1 MKKLVGILAAVLFVV
16 SVFAAPVTLAPYVE
30 GEVTGSVGLS
40 NDGLT
45 TDLVLDLDD
54 ISWGFSVEGL
64 AISLS
69 VDLDETDSVSVSKLA
84 VANDD
89 IAITWYS
96 EMSLDP
102 DFGTGDEGLGWFPY
116 FDNAV
121 EVATMILDI
130 KALNLSFATQNDKVA
145 VKAVVPVL
153 DGDVTIASQITTDPA
168 TLTAFDAAAL
178 EVAADGLLEGLYVG
192 VGVAT
197 PIDGI
202 ALDTLSYYV
211 EASYDYAVPAEGMA
225 VTVSPRAGYS
235 SNWDDVFDTYVG
247 VNLDVDAD
255 AYFAN
260 LDIEYDVPATDLSVA
275 VKAGLDGYVKGKA
288 NMSYTDGDLNTVQFL
303 VLSEDITVYGPVSV
317 SAKVGSGHYSETYW
331 GRYDKALYGDMT
343 VDATDISANLTI
355 SVNPDLG
362 LDVFTATYAEV
373 YGSYWF
379 GAAFADEPYE
389 VGVGFGGKL
398 YDLLDIDVSLDVLP
412 EFNWSVIASYTV
424 SF

>member
-30 GEVTGSVGLS
+30 GSVTGSVGLS

-84 VANDD
+84 VANYE

-178 EVAADGLLEGLYVG
+178 EVKAVDLLEGLCVG
-192 VGVAT
+192 AGVTT

-202 ALDTLSYYV
+202 ALDTLDYYGKGSY
-211 EASYDYAVPAEGMA
+211 EYAVPADGMA
-225 VTVSPRAGYS
+225 ITVTPRGRYS
-235 SNWDDVFDTYVG
+235 NTLTKYVG
-247 VNLDVDAD
+247 VNLDLDAD

-260 LDIEYDVPATDLSVA
+260 LDVLYTFDSTDLTVDLE
-275 VKAGLDGYVKGKA
+275 AGLDGYVSARA
-288 NMSYTDGDLNTVQFL
+288 NMSYTEGDLNTVQFL
-303 VLSEDITVYGPVSV
+303 VVSDDITVYGPVSV
-317 SAKVGSGHYSETYW
+317 AAKVGSGYFGDADW
-331 GRYDKALYGDMT
+331 GDYDESLQGDLT